1 MRRLA
6 LGILASAWLA
16 GFAAH
21 AGGMGSRVFVVERAS
36 GSLAVY
42 DWVERTLLP
51 QRIEGLGNLRH
62 ATMIFSPDLRYG
74 FLATRSGQVSRIDLQ
89 KLERAGVVFTS
100 ENSIDNAVSHDGRF
114 VATAEYVP
122 GGVTIVDA
130 RDLTVLK
137 KHAATFTRDGETLP
151 PGRRVSWTPRA
162 TASYASSS
170 RRARS
175 GSSTPR
181 SPDSPSS
188 IGSRRG
194 SPIPTTP

>member
-6 LGILASAWLA
+6 LGILAIAWLA

-100 ENSIDNAVSHDGRF
+100 ENSTMPS
-114 VATAEYVP
+114 AT
-122 GGVTIVDA
+122 
-130 RDLTVLK
+130 TV
-137 KHAATFTRDGETLP
+137 
-151 PGRRVSWTPRA
+151 
-162 TASYASSS
+162 ASSPPP
-170 RRARS
+170 
-175 GSSTPR
+175 STCPAA
-181 SPDSPSS
+181 
-188 IGSRRG
+188 
-194 SPIPTTP
+194 